1 MRWVRGRG
9 GSPFSTVGALGGRL
23 PQVWHPQGPS
33 VQLPWRVRLRC
44 KHGLSMGAGRRTR
57 RSLASVWSPTIPA
70 MIALVADAP
79 ALHMPEKVVSRTLN
93 SRAGARAGGKVT
105 WTHGGEERT
114 AYGHRTGAVDQP
126 SYKHGCKSEGLL
138 HFMRLGW
145 ESHDCHGVHGMS
157 VCRRTSSASGVAA
170 RPSGVRTTKA

>member
-1 MRWVRGRG
+1 MEIPHSARLGPLEG
-9 GSPFSTVGALGGRL
+9 GCLMCGTLKDLPFNFHGELDSDA
-23 PQVWHPQGPS
+23 
-33 VQLPWRVRLRC
+33 

-57 RSLASVWSPTIPA
+57 RPLASVWSPTIPA
-70 MIALVADAP
+70 MIALMADAP

-93 SRAGARAGGKVT
+93 SRAGARAGGKAT

-114 AYGHRTGAVDQP
+114 AYGHRMCAVDQP
-126 SYKHGCKSEGLL
+126 SYKHGCKSEGLP